1 MLPIS
6 KWEQLTPMAR
16 RSSICELEE
25 HCKSLPQAT
34 LPLNETFCNGIYA
47 RELIIPQGVT
57 LVGEIHLQE
66 NLNIVTK
73 GKILV
78 ATEEGVKEIS
88 APAMFK
94 SPAGTKRAGH
104 TLEETHWICLHA
116 THLTDTEEI
125 KKEFIAPNF
134 AEFDKLVEYK
144 V

>member
-1 MLPIS
+1 MA
-6 KWEQLTPMAR
+6 KWGELTPVER
-16 RSSICELEE
+16 RDSIVNLERACKDLDQTELPVNEE
-25 HCKSLPQAT
+25 
-34 LPLNETFCNGIYA
+34 FCNGIYA
-47 RELIIPQGVT
+47 RELVIPAGVT

-116 THLTDTEEI
+116 TDLTNTEEI

-144 V
+144 E